1 MNRTAVPENTSEVSV
16 FPQTSPQLGKE
27 RQVKAGPPNL
37 PDDFSPS
44 KPLSKMI
51 LPGRSLASKIVQA
64 IRSSTL
70 QIQPC
75 GIDLTLKS
83 VSRWSSYGVVD
94 FDNSRRVKCPT
105 KKLSFSTHH
114 HTDQPA
120 HFSDD
125 ESHESQ
131 NDFVFLTTGSYLV
144 EFNETV
150 DIPLDLMGQLYVRSS
165 LFRAGA
171 LVSAGLMDSGYRGAV
186 GGLLQ
191 VVNPHGLRLYRD
203 AKLAQVVFHQM
214 AEPVEG
220 YRGQYQGSKSV

>member
-1 MNRTAVPENTSEVSV
+1 
-16 FPQTSPQLGKE
+16 
-27 RQVKAGPPNL
+27 
-37 PDDFSPS
+37 
-44 KPLSKMI
+44 MI
-51 LPGRSLASKIVQA
+51 LPGRSLAGKIIQA
-64 IRSSTL
+64 IRSPTL

-83 VSRWSSYGVVD
+83 VSRWSSHGVID

-105 KKLSFSTHH
+105 EKIAFSAHH
-114 HTDQPA
+114 QHIGHPA
-120 HFSDD
+120 SSPGD
-125 ESHESQ
+125 ESHQSQ
-131 NDFVFLTTGSYLV
+131 DDSIFLAMGSYLV

-150 DIPLDLMGQLYVRSS
+150 DVPLDLMGQLYVRSS

-203 AKLAQVVFHQM
+203 ARLAQVVFYQM

-220 YRGQYQGSKSV
+220 YQGQYQGSKSV